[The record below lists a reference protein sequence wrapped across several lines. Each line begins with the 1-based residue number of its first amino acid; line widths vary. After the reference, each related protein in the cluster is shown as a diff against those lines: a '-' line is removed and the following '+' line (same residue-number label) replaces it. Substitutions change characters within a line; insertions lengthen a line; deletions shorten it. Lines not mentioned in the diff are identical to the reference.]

1 MKNVILILLGV
12 FVICAC
18 ACFVLVG
25 IPAVLVLTAG
35 PSYNVPVSRME
46 SSYLKGLSTVPGYV
60 EIDPGE
66 NSFITDPRIASKLF
80 TKSSLATGTGEIEQ
94 FILVQTGDNILDA
107 TEVVAR
113 LENASCS
120 NKIRTSVVNT
130 NIIEYKGN
138 CAGRAYYFLERVNE
152 KKVILFETAEM
163 GQTELEAFIKA
174 YAGI

>member
-18 ACFVLVG
+18 ACMVLVG
-25 IPAVLVLTAG
+25 IPTVLVLTAG
-35 PSYNVPVSRME
+35 PTYNVPVSRME
-46 SSYLKGLSTVPGYV
+46 ASYLTGLSTVPGYV
-60 EIDPGE
+60 EIDPGD
-66 NSFITDPRIASKLF
+66 NSFISDPRISSKLF

-94 FILVQTGDNILDA
+94 YILVQTGDAILDA

-113 LENASCS
+113 LDNASCS
-120 NKIRTSVVNT
+120 PKVSTNIANG
-130 NIIEYKGN
+130 NIIEFKGN
-138 CAGRAYYFLERVNE
+138 CAGRAYYFLERVAD

-163 GQTELEAFIKA
+163 GQLELEAFIKA